1 MLEGQEDGLAHLAA
15 AGFAVAD
22 VVRAYALLYNFT
34 VGFCIEEQAV
44 VQTAAVGDDRYS
56 LERRAGRLNRD
67 THPHVVAA
75 GPHIFGD
82 PDERFA
88 DLVAVIVD
96 AAGRMR
102 RTGTATEA

>member
-1 MLEGQEDGLAHLAA
+1 MTATNM
-15 AGFAVAD
+15 AVCAPAFRPEYGD
-22 VVRAYALLYNFT
+22 VA
-34 VGFCIEEQAV
+34 
-44 VQTAAVGDDRYS
+44 QTAAVGDDRYS
-56 LERRAGRLNRD
+56 LERRAGQLNRD

-75 GPHIFGD
+75 GPRIFGD

-102 RTGTATEA
+102 RTGTATHA